1 MRWRKWVRP
10 QDLVWLGL
18 FSALALVSPTR
29 NDAEIELLTLLAA
42 LQILEPRLAFF
53 ATGRG
58 VVLLVLLKLLL
69 GFLLLG
75 VTGGITSSY
84 YLILIL
90 PVITGATGFGLLGT
104 VVVSMAAAGTY
115 LSFVLFVD
123 PAQYVIPPD
132 QLRELWLRVLLLG
145 LIGFVTHQLVEASRQ
160 QARKLQAVAEQ
171 LAEANRNLRAA
182 EAAVRRSERLAA
194 LGQMMAGLA
203 HELRNPLG
211 TMKASAELLARSVPQ
226 GDAVAAELAGY
237 IATEVDRTN
246 SLISRFLEFAGPV
259 PLKTA
264 ATDVNALVDRAV
276 RMLEGKQP
284 PPQVALHKNYS
295 PDIPTVMLDAEL
307 IERVVY
313 NLLLNAAEASPPRG
327 TVTVKTRRIDGTVEI
342 AVIDRGSGIEPK
354 HRESIFNPFFTT
366 KPGGVGMG
374 LAVVARI
381 VDEHGGKMAV
391 ESEANQ
397 GSVFRVLLPLT
408 RPT

>member
-145 LIGFVTHQLVEASRQ
+145 LIGFVTHQLVEATRQ

-295 PDIPTVMLDAEL
+295 TDIPTVMLDAEL

-313 NLLLNAAEASPPRG
+313 NLLLNAAEASPPGG

>member
-313 NLLLNAAEASPPRG
+313 NLLLNAAEASPPGG

>member
-1 MRWRKWVRP
+1 MRWRKWLRP
-10 QDLVWLGL
+10 QDVAWLAL
-18 FSALALVSPTR
+18 FSALALVSPTG

-42 LQILEPRLAFF
+42 LQIVEPRLAYF
-53 ATGRG
+53 ATRGG

-104 VVVSMAAAGTY
+104 VVVSVAAAGTY
-115 LSFVLFVD
+115 WSFVWFVD
-123 PAQYVIPPD
+123 PARYVIPPD

-160 QARKLQAVAEQ
+160 QAKELKTVAEQ

-211 TMKASAELLARSVPQ
+211 TMKASAELLAKNVPE
-226 GDAVAAELAGY
+226 GNAVAAELSGY
-237 IATEVDRTN
+237 IAKEVDRTN
-246 SLISRFLEFAGPV
+246 SLISRFLEFARPV
-259 PLKTA
+259 PLKTGPA
-264 ATDVNALVDRAV
+264 DVNALVDRAV
-276 RMLEGKQP
+276 AMLENKQP
-284 PPQVALHKNYS
+284 PADVAVNKNYS
-295 PDIPTVMLDAEL
+295 PDIPPVELDAEL

-313 NLLLNAAEASPPRG
+313 NLLLNAAEASPPGG
-327 TVTVKTRRIDGTVEI
+327 TVTVKTRRIGGTVEI
-342 AVIDRGSGIEPK
+342 AVIDRGTGIDPK

-391 ESEANQ
+391 ESEQDQ
-397 GSVFRVLLPLT
+397 GSVFRVLLPLA